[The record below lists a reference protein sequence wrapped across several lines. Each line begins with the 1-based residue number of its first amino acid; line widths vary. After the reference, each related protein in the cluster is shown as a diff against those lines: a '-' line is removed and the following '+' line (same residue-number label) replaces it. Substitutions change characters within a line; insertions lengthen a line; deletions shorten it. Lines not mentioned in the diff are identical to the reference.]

1 VAAGVPRPE
10 PQGSAVRVVDALARR
25 GAMFFPELLKATE
38 LTASV
43 LQADLEELI
52 GLGRVTCDAYSGL
65 RALLVPAWKRQ
76 PRSLAVGRWSLL
88 EPGVA
93 RADSAEFVARRLLAR
108 TGVVFRRTL
117 ARERQPIPWRE
128 LVRAL
133 RAMELRGEVRGGRFV
148 AGFDGEQYALPEAI
162 PMLRDERRAES
173 AHAEERPAASVS
185 AADPLNF
192 RGILTPDERVSPAT
206 RRQVLVA

>member
-1 VAAGVPRPE
+1 
-10 PQGSAVRVVDALARR
+10 
-25 GAMFFPELLKATE
+25 MFFPELSKATG

-43 LQADLEELI
+43 VQADLEELI

-88 EPGVA
+88 ETVSA
-93 RADSAEFVARRLLAR
+93 RPDSVEFLARRLLAR
-108 TGVVFRRTL
+108 TGVVFRKTL
-117 ARERQPIPWRE
+117 ARERQPVPWRD
-128 LVRAL
+128 LVRTL

-148 AGFDGEQYALPEAI
+148 AGFDGEQYALAEAI
-162 PMLRDERRAES
+162 PILREVRRAERDS
-173 AHAEERPAASVS
+173 GATVPASVS